1 MSAPLRALDENE
13 RKELFSYAYVR
24 AVCASSGLAVD
35 KPTTDLDSRDIRIY
49 CRGAAELYAQVKC
62 TENLEDGG
70 SHFSFALPASD
81 YNNLRQRTVA
91 PTVLIVVHVPSDP
104 AEWVGQS
111 AQELALRRCA
121 YWVSLSGAPETE
133 NTASVTVRLPKNQM
147 FSREAPWAILRGAGF
162 RCDE

>member
-1 MSAPLRALDENE
+1 MSAPLRALEESE

-35 KPTTDLDSRDIRIY
+35 KPTTDLDSRDLRIF

-62 TENLEDGG
+62 TENLDQGG
-70 SHFSFALPASD
+70 AHFSYALPVGD

-91 PTVLIVVHVPSDP
+91 PTVLIVVHVPRDL
-104 AEWVGQS
+104 ADWLGQTP
-111 AQELALRRCA
+111 QELALRRCA
-121 YWVSLSGAPETE
+121 YWVSLSGAPQTE
-133 NTASVTVRLPKNQM
+133 NTASVTVRLPKDQI
-147 FSREAPWAILRGAGF
+147 FSREAPWAILRDAGF